1 VQSTTFKLV
10 NWRCTK
16 LAKILVASGWPYV
29 NYTPHLGTLI
39 GSILSADVVA
49 RYYRLKGEEVL
60 YVTGSDEHGTPV
72 EVEAVR
78 RNISPKQ
85 LADENHKS
93 VVNLFERWG
102 IRFDNYTRT
111 ESPVHKEFV
120 QKTYLKI
127 YENGYIFAEE
137 DELPYCSNCE
147 RFLPDR
153 FIEGTC
159 PFCDYKNARGD
170 QCEQCGRLL
179 EPTELIDPHC
189 AICKTKPI
197 LKKSKHW
204 YFDLPKFAD
213 PLRRFI
219 DTNERLPENARNFS
233 LNMIKEGL
241 KPRAVTRDNKWG
253 IPAPFPG
260 AENKTIYVW
269 VEAVLGYVS
278 ATIEYFKN
286 LGEEER
292 WKEYWFNKDAK
303 TLYFIGKD
311 NISFHTIILPALL
324 LATKEGYNLPWNV
337 SSTEFLQF
345 QGLKFSKSQ
354 RVGIMID
361 EALQL
366 FPADYWRYY
375 LLASRPETKDANFS
389 WDQFKEKINADLN
402 DTLGNFIH
410 RTLTFINQH
419 YNNKVPDPVKLDAE
433 DKRFLKTIKKRIT
446 TASRHL
452 EECKLQKAL
461 KGILSISRLGNQY
474 LNDKE
479 PWKLLEKDPEKA
491 ASVLYVAVQV
501 VKALTVTLEP
511 FIPFTTEDLRTL
523 LNLSNDS
530 DTPSWDEATKP
541 LEPGHRINK
550 AKPLFNKIDA
560 KEEELQENLEKI
572 RMSEQKVSFEE
583 FSKLD
588 LRVGKITK
596 VEDVPKSTNL
606 MKLLIDIG
614 EGEVK
619 QAVAGIAKYYEP
631 KQLEGKHV
639 VVIANLEPRRLF
651 GLESQVMI
659 LAAQDGEVVS
669 VLKPDHVVKAG
680 SKIK

>member
-1 VQSTTFKLV
+1 M
-10 NWRCTK
+10 
-16 LAKILVASGWPYV
+16 VASGWPYV
-29 NYTPHLGTLI
+29 NHTPHLGTLI

-60 YVTGSDEHGTPV
+60 YVTGSDEHGTPI

-78 RNISPKQ
+78 RGTSPKQ

-93 VVNLFERWG
+93 VVNLFKRWG
-102 IRFDNYTRT
+102 IKFDNYTRT
-111 ESPVHKEFV
+111 ESTIHKEFV
-120 QKTYLKI
+120 RQTYLKI
-127 YENGYIFAEE
+127 YRNGYIFSEE
-137 DELPYCSNCE
+137 DELPYCPNCK

-159 PFCDYKNARGD
+159 PFCAYENARGD

-179 EPTELIDPHC
+179 EPTELIDSRC

-197 LKKSKHW
+197 LKSSKHW
-204 YFDLPKFAD
+204 YFDLPKFAE
-213 PLRRFI
+213 PLRKFI
-219 DTNERLPENARNFS
+219 ETNKRLPQNARSFS

-253 IPAPFPG
+253 ISAPFPG

-269 VEAVLGYVS
+269 AEAVLGYVS

-286 LGEEER
+286 PGEEER
-292 WKEYWFNKDAK
+292 WKEYWCDKDAK

-311 NISFHTIILPALL
+311 NISFHTIVLPALL
-324 LATKEGYNLPWNV
+324 LATKEDYNLPWNV

-354 RVGIMID
+354 QIGIWID

-375 LLASRPETKDANFS
+375 LLASRPETKDTDFS

-410 RTLTFINQH
+410 RALTFINQH
-419 YNNKVPDPVKLDAE
+419 YNDEVPEPGKLDAA
-433 DKRFLKTIKKRIT
+433 DKHLLKTIERRISF
-446 TASRHL
+446 ASKHV

-461 KGILSISRLGNQY
+461 REILSISRLGNQY
-474 LNDKE
+474 LNNKE
-479 PWKLLEKDPEKA
+479 PWKLLESDPQKA
-491 ASVLYVAVQV
+491 AKVLYVAAQII
-501 VKALTVTLEP
+501 KTLTVTLDP
-511 FIPFTTEDLRTL
+511 FIPFTTEELRTL

-530 DTPSWDEATKP
+530 DTLSWDEATKP
-541 LEPGHRINK
+541 IEAGHRIRK

-560 KEEELQENLEKI
+560 KGEDLQENLEKM
-572 RMSEQKVSFEE
+572 RMSERKVSFEE

-596 VEDVPKSTNL
+596 VENVPKSANL
-606 MKLLIDIG
+606 MKLLIDVG
-614 EGEVK
+614 EGEIK
-619 QAVAGIAKYYEP
+619 QAVAGIAKNYEP
-631 KQLEGKHV
+631 KQLEGKQV
-639 VVIANLEPRRLF
+639 VVIANLEPRKLF
-651 GLESQVMI
+651 GVESQVMI
-659 LAAQDGEVVS
+659 LAAQDDKVVS
-669 VLKPDHVVKAG
+669 ILQPDHTVKAG

>member
-1 VQSTTFKLV
+1 M
-10 NWRCTK
+10 
-16 LAKILVASGWPYV
+16 
-29 NYTPHLGTLI
+29 
-39 GSILSADVVA
+39 LSADVVA
-49 RYYRLKGEEVL
+49 RYYRLKGDEVL
-60 YVTGSDEHGTPV
+60 YVTGSDEHGTPI

-78 RNISPKQ
+78 RGISPKK
-85 LADENHKS
+85 LADENNKL
-93 VVNLFERWG
+93 VVALFERWG
-102 IRFDNYTRT
+102 IKFDNYTRT

-120 QKTYLKI
+120 QKTYLRICK
-127 YENGYIFAEE
+127 NGYIFSKEA
-137 DELPYCSNCE
+137 ELPYCPNCE

-153 FIEGTC
+153 FIEGVC
-159 PFCDYKNARGD
+159 PICGYKNARGD

-179 EPTELIDPHC
+179 EPTELIDAYC

-197 LKKSKHW
+197 LKKTKHW
-204 YFDLPKFAD
+204 YFDLPKFAE
-213 PLRRFI
+213 PLRKYI
-219 DTNERLPENARNFS
+219 ETNKQLPENARNFS

-286 LGEEER
+286 IGEEER
-292 WKEYWFNKDAK
+292 WKEYWFDENTK
-303 TLYFIGKD
+303 TSYFIGKD

-354 RVGIMID
+354 QVGIWID

-375 LLASRPETKDANFS
+375 ILSTRPETKDANFS
-389 WDQFKEKINADLN
+389 WKQFREKINADLN

-410 RTLTFINQH
+410 RTLTFINQN
-419 YNNKVPDPVKLDAE
+419 YNNHVPTPSKLGADE
-433 DKRFLKTIKKRIT
+433 KLLLKTIKKRIST
-446 TASRHL
+446 TAKLL
-452 EECKLQKAL
+452 EECKLQKASRN
-461 KGILSISRLGNQY
+461 IMSISRLGNQY
-474 LNDKE
+474 LNEKE
-479 PWKLLEKDPEKA
+479 PWKLIKTDQQKA
-491 ASVLYVAVQV
+491 KNVLYVAAQIIKTLAV
-501 VKALTVTLEP
+501 VLEP
-511 FIPFTTEDLRTL
+511 FIPFTAKELRTL
-523 LNLSNDS
+523 LNQPNDA
-530 DTPSWDEATKP
+530 DTRRWDEATTP
-541 LEPGHRINK
+541 LEPNHKINR
-550 AKPLFNKIDA
+550 ARPLFNKIDA

-572 RMSEQKVSFEE
+572 RMNAQKISFED

-588 LRVGKITK
+588 LRVGKITE
-596 VEDVPKSTNL
+596 VENVPKSANL
-606 MKLLIDIG
+606 VKLLIDIG
-614 EGEVK
+614 GGVIK

-631 KQLEGKHV
+631 KQLEGKNVAIV
-639 VVIANLEPRRLF
+639 VNLEPRRIF

-659 LAAQDGEVVS
+659 LAAQDDEIVS
-669 VLKPDHVVKAG
+669 VLQPDHIVKVG

>member
-1 VQSTTFKLV
+1 M
-10 NWRCTK
+10 
-16 LAKILVASGWPYV
+16 
-29 NYTPHLGTLI
+29 
-39 GSILSADVVA
+39 
-49 RYYRLKGEEVL
+49 KGNEVL
-60 YVTGSDEHGTPV
+60 YVTGSDEHGTPI

-78 RNISPKQ
+78 REIAPKQ
-85 LADENHKS
+85 LADENHKL
-93 VVNLFERWG
+93 VVDLFEKWG
-102 IRFDNYTRT
+102 IQFDNYTRT

-120 QKTYLKI
+120 QKTFLKI
-127 YENGYIFAEE
+127 YENGYIFSQET
-137 DELPYCSNCE
+137 ELPYCPNCE
-147 RFLPDR
+147 RYLPDR
-153 FIEGTC
+153 FIEGIC

-179 EPTELIDPHC
+179 EPTQLIDSYC

-204 YFDLPKFAD
+204 YLDLPKFAE
-213 PLRRFI
+213 PLQKFI
-219 DTNERLPENARNFS
+219 ENNKQLPENARNFS
-233 LNMIKEGL
+233 LNILKEGL

-286 LGEEER
+286 HGEGKQWR
-292 WKEYWFNKDAK
+292 EYWFNRNAK

-354 RVGIMID
+354 RIGIWID

-375 LLASRPETKDANFS
+375 ILATRPETKDANFS
-389 WDQFKEKINADLN
+389 WEQFKEKINSDLN

-410 RTLTFINQH
+410 RALTFINQH
-419 YNNKVPDPVKLDAE
+419 YNSEVPSPAKLEAGDKQLLKNVEKRVIDAA
-433 DKRFLKTIKKRIT
+433 K
-446 TASRHL
+446 HL
-452 EECKLQKAL
+452 EKCKIQAAL
-461 KGILSISRLGNQY
+461 KDVISISRLGNQY
-474 LNDKE
+474 LNEKE
-479 PWKLLEKDPEKA
+479 PWKLLKTDQHKA
-491 ASVLYVAVQV
+491 ANVLYVAVQIIRTLSAV
-501 VKALTVTLEP
+501 LEP
-511 FIPFTTEDLRTL
+511 FIPFTAKELKTL
-523 LNLSNDS
+523 LNLPND
-530 DTPSWDEATKP
+530 TKTLKWDEATKP
-541 LEPGHRINK
+541 LKPGHKVNK

-572 RMSEQKVSFEE
+572 RMSEQKISYED

-588 LRVGKITK
+588 LRIGKITK
-596 VEDVPKSTNL
+596 VENVPKSTNL
-606 MKLLIDIG
+606 IKLLIDIG
-614 EGEVK
+614 GGEIR
-619 QAVAGIAKYYEP
+619 QAVAGIAKNYEP

-639 VVIANLEPRRLF
+639 AVIVNLEPRKLF

-669 VLKPDHVVKAG
+669 VLQPDHIVKAG

>member
-1 VQSTTFKLV
+1 VQ
-10 NWRCTK
+10 
-16 LAKILVASGWPYV
+16 
-29 NYTPHLGTLI
+29 
-39 GSILSADVVA
+39 
-49 RYYRLKGEEVL
+49 E
-60 YVTGSDEHGTPV
+60 
-72 EVEAVR
+72 
-78 RNISPKQ
+78 
-85 LADENHKS
+85 
-93 VVNLFERWG
+93 
-102 IRFDNYTRT
+102 
-111 ESPVHKEFV
+111 
-120 QKTYLKI
+120 TYLKI
-127 YENGYIFAEE
+127 YRNGYIFSKE
-137 DELPYCSNCE
+137 DELPYCPNCE

-159 PFCDYKNARGD
+159 PFCAYKNARGD

-179 EPTELIDPHC
+179 EPTELIDSHC
-189 AICKTKPI
+189 VICKTKPI

-204 YFDLPKFAD
+204 YFDLPKFAE
-213 PLRRFI
+213 PLRKFI
-219 DTNERLPENARNFS
+219 ETNEQLPENARSFS

-269 VEAVLGYVS
+269 AEAVLGYVS

-292 WKEYWFNKDAK
+292 WNEYWCDKDAK

-324 LATKEGYNLPWNV
+324 LATKEDYNLPWNV

-354 RVGIMID
+354 QIGIWID

-389 WDQFKEKINADLN
+389 WDQFREKINADLN
-402 DTLGNFIH
+402 DTLGNFVH

-419 YNNKVPDPVKLDAE
+419 YDDEVPNPAKLDAA
-433 DKRFLKTIKKRIT
+433 DKRILKAIEKRISI
-446 TASRHL
+446 ASKRI
-452 EECKLQKAL
+452 EECKLQRAL
-461 KGILSISRLGNQY
+461 KDILSISRLGNQY
-474 LNDKE
+474 LNNQE
-479 PWKLLEKDPEKA
+479 PWKLLDDDPQKA
-491 ASVLYVAVQV
+491 ARVLYVAAQII
-501 VKALTVTLEP
+501 KALAVTLDP
-511 FIPFTTEDLRTL
+511 FIPFTTEELRML
-523 LNLSNDS
+523 LNLSDDAN
-530 DTPSWDEATKP
+530 TWSWNEATKP
-541 LEPGHRINK
+541 LEAGHKIRK

-560 KEEELQENLEKI
+560 KGEVLQENLEKM

-596 VEDVPKSTNL
+596 VENVPKSANL

-614 EGEVK
+614 EGEIK
-619 QAVAGIAKYYEP
+619 QAIAGIAKNYEP
-631 KQLEGKHV
+631 KQLEGKQV

-651 GLESQVMI
+651 GQESQVMI
-659 LAAQDGEVVS
+659 LAAQDDKVVS
-669 VLKPDHVVKAG
+669 ILQPDHIVKAG